1 MEYVLSQN
9 SVFTTH
15 NNPLSEDFVTS
26 ILQMM
31 KVMFRW
37 SESHICGEQYRI
49 SNSCLPDS
57 TACASNHYIA
67 SYNSYTGATMPQ
79 KK

>member
-37 SESHICGEQYRI
+37 SESHIYWGAVQ
-49 SNSCLPDS
+49 DFKFMS
-57 TACASNHYIA
+57 T
-67 SYNSYTGATMPQ
+67 
-79 KK
+79 